1 MCAEVR
7 NGEMI
12 LCRRVVFCLWRR
24 MRRRMM
30 CCYGNDEVERT
41 KMMKGCWGARTMMKV
56 GEVMISCQG
65 MICVMGKRSRGNV
78 GREKGR

>member
-1 MCAEVR
+1 
-7 NGEMI
+7 
-12 LCRRVVFCLWRR
+12 
-24 MRRRMM
+24 M
-30 CCYGNDEVERT
+30 CCYCCHEVERT
-41 KMMKGCWGARTMMKV
+41 MMMKGCWGARTMMKV